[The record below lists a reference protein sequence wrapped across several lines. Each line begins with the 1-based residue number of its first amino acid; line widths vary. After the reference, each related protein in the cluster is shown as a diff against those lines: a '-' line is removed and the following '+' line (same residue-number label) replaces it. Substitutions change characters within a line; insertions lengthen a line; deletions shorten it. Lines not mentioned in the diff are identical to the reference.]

1 MTLVIQYTHVH
12 GFRPAL
18 LLRFQTNTRAPM
30 IDSAGRKVVAWSERK
45 YEVYE
50 FYRRRQ
56 RDSRL
61 PGRSTTQF
69 MPRRNSA
76 RALSMICNEYSI
88 SHLFL
93 LLVSTFL
100 RGPVVG
106 DREPSPLSLTPRQP
120 YVLNSLSMDK

>member
-1 MTLVIQYTHVH
+1 
-12 GFRPAL
+12 
-18 LLRFQTNTRAPM
+18 M

-56 RDSRL
+56 RDSRI
-61 PGRSTTQF
+61 PGWTTTQL
-69 MPRRNSA
+69 MPWRNSA
-76 RALSMICNEYSI
+76 RALSMICNECSV

-106 DREPSPLSLTPRQP
+106 DSEPG
-120 YVLNSLSMDK
+120 